1 MAYTPPAGDAAN
13 FDLGIYIVP
22 AGDAA
27 NFELAPQPLVRFPLG
42 FLVWKKL
49 GRPEWD
55 DPLGVYG
62 IYQRRKMKSGK
73 GYIKMKFYT
82 PTNPQTEPQQANRT
96 KFADAMSAWGA
107 LTPEEKAPYY
117 ERAKRR
123 QMKPWGLFVRE
134 YYQSH

>member
-1 MAYTPPAGDAAN
+1 MSDYGIAEWGDFEYGSGGIPP
-13 FDLGIYIVP
+13 
-22 AGDAA
+22 
-27 NFELAPQPLVRFPLG
+27 VRFPLA
-42 FLVWKKL
+42 FLAWKKL
-49 GRPEWD
+49 GRPEWP

-82 PTNPQTEPQQANRT
+82 PTNPQTVPQQANRA
-96 KFADAMSAWGA
+96 KFADAMSTWTS
-107 LTPEEKAPYY
+107 LTPEEKQPYI